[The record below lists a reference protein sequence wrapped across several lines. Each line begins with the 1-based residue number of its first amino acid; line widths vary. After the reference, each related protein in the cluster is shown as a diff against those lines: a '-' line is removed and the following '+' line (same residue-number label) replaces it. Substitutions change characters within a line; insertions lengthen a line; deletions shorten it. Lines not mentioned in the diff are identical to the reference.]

1 MSTCR
6 CPEKP
11 GVLVTFSEP
20 SPDWGGPC
28 SQEMGL
34 LVATIEREHLDMD
47 FAQKVLWDTRPVGWG
62 EVFFC
67 S

>member
-1 MSTCR
+1 M
-6 CPEKP
+6 
-11 GVLVTFSEP
+11 LVTFSEP

-47 FAQKVLWDTRPVGWG
+47 FAQKVLWDTRLVGWG